1 MERCVGKAFHM
12 SHSAITRT
20 IVRTIG
26 AYIPAVFLG
35 LYLQSS
41 TDVVAART
49 ILLLLPIVTLSI
61 ARSRTIAVSDFATPR
76 LVAVPQTNTE
86 IAEPIPALS
95 FISRAS

>member
-1 MERCVGKAFHM
+1 M
-12 SHSAITRT
+12 SQTAITRR
-20 IVRTIG
+20 ILLTIG

-41 TDVVAART
+41 TDAFGARA

-61 ARSRTIAVSDFATPR
+61 ARSRTIAVSDFATPH
-76 LVAVPQTNTE
+76 LVAVPQTGSE

-95 FISRAS
+95 FIGRAS